1 MRSCGD
7 CAACCEGWLHDESLD
22 MNAGKACKHCTG
34 NGCGIYDSRPEVPC
48 RTFRCAWLKR
58 ETDFDD
64 DMRPDR
70 CGAILIDDR
79 AFKQW
84 EVIRVIPVGVAVPDA
99 TLQRVMT
106 FAAQNNFSVTW
117 TERRTDYVDYP
128 DDVRVGTAGSE
139 EFTIQMKW
147 EVNPGDVWRYAPDSA
162 S

>member
-1 MRSCGD
+1 
-7 CAACCEGWLHDESLD
+7 
-22 MNAGKACKHCTG
+22 
-34 NGCGIYDSRPEVPC
+34 
-48 RTFRCAWLKR
+48 LKR
-58 ETDFDD
+58 ETEFDD

-70 CGAILIDDR
+70 SGAILIDDR

-106 FAAQNNFSVTW
+106 FAAENNFSVTW
-117 TERRTDYVDYP
+117 TERRTDYVDHP
-128 DDVRVGTAGSE
+128 NDVRVGTAGSE

-147 EVNPGDVWRYAPDSA
+147 EVDPGDVWRYAPDSA